1 MNFSESRRMNSNSME
16 LDPLYIPTDSINERP
31 EKIINKTSR
40 YKITLTDD
48 EPRRK
53 RQGTIVT
60 DADNVKVKDQIGT
73 KLDAILKMLGKI
85 TESNICERLTAVE
98 KELKTMNELLCKN
111 FHKES
116 TINVRKPEC
125 LPLQTVQ
132 EVDNFENCSK
142 EEYESV
148 VTYFSDAG
156 GYNLKVATRACFRE
170 AISDSL
176 LFSYTWFGTD
186 ACQPLYKT
194 KIVQAIYDAACKN
207 KTFPKPTRPEFQ
219 ESMRVVLRTAKERA
233 RHKRHRQQS
242 QSKPTNYWDQEEPG
256 DDQGINM

>member
-1 MNFSESRRMNSNSME
+1 MNSNSLE
-16 LDPLYIPTDSINERP
+16 FDPLYISTGPIDERSK
-31 EKIINKTSR
+31 KIIIKTSK
-40 YKITLTDD
+40 YKTTSSDEEED

-53 RQGTIVT
+53 KQCTVVT
-60 DADNVKVKDQIGT
+60 DDVQDKDQIGT
-73 KLDAILKMLGKI
+73 KLDKILEMLEKI

-98 KELKTMNELLCKN
+98 TELKTMNELLRKN
-111 FHKES
+111 LDKES
-116 TINVRKPEC
+116 AINVQKPEC
-125 LPLQTVQ
+125 LPLQTIQ
-132 EVDNFENCSK
+132 EVDNFENSSK

-156 GYNLKVATRACFRE
+156 GYNLKVATSACFRE
-170 AISDSL
+170 AISDDL

-219 ESMRVVLRTAKERA
+219 EAMRVVLRTAKERA
-233 RHKRHRQQS
+233 RHKRHRQQP

-256 DDQGINM
+256 DQELNM